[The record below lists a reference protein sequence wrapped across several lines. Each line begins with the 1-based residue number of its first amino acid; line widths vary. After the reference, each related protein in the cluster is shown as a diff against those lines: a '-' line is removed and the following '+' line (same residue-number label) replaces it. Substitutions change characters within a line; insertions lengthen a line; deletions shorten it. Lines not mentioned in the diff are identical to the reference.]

1 VREAYQEEEEA
12 TMEDELTPRA
22 FANKLATELSE
33 SAGGNGNSSMG
44 EEELMREL
52 IGVQGALRSLA
63 AKLAEAAKDVQL
75 DVIATI
81 SVLLR
86 NSRRN
91 KREFRLI
98 DGYSLMKNIFRG
110 IQDYTSVQSQI
121 FLDKIFSIMFTIILD
136 GDRGRLAGN
145 IDALELTFQLACASD
160 LHLEVRIRAVQTIQE
175 LLIANALNVVA
186 CRRVR
191 GFSQFIEAAVSVDA
205 AHVTGS
211 LSGEQQYVEQ
221 VKSRFPRRHFFLM
234 KNFMLCAGLATTA
247 CRARACSVT
256 CTNASGDHRPR
267 AQGEHLQSPSP
278 SM

>member
-1 VREAYQEEEEA
+1 
-12 TMEDELTPRA
+12 MEDELTPRA

-110 IQDYTSVQSQI
+110 IQDYTSIQSQI

-191 GFSQFIEAAVSVDA
+191 GFSQLIEAAVSVDA

-221 VKSRFPRRHFFLM
+221 VTSPITEAAIFLETRNALCGHHQLAEHAHVMSHSR
-234 KNFMLCAGLATTA
+234 TQVITI
-247 CRARACSVT
+247 
-256 CTNASGDHRPR
+256 DHDWNRFGCYMR
-267 AQGEHLQSPSP
+267 KCK
-278 SM
+278 